1 MNCYKGKGDA
11 LLRVIYKELKVLNQ
25 VMKVMEHI
33 LATIMRT
40 QVDIDAKKFGFMPGR
55 GTFGAIFILQ
65 EVHAKYLRKH
75 KDIYFTF
82 VDLEIAFD
90 HTPRK
95 VLCCD
100 EL

>member
-1 MNCYKGKGDA
+1 
-11 LLRVIYKELKVLNQ
+11 
-25 VMKVMEHI
+25 
-33 LATIMRT
+33 MRT
-40 QVDIDAKKFGFMPGR
+40 QIEIGAKKFGFMPGI

-90 HTPRK
+90 HMPRK

-100 EL
+100 ELWWNFVLKNNSQELYVHKASFVHKY